1 MLLFPHDKKLGRNIG
16 SSCKLLV
23 RIISCCPI
31 PPQDQNFR
39 IRCLPLVTSCVLWYS
54 SFSGRLTKL
63 SPMLPCWLEQ
73 SNLHHFHFSGRALQE
88 TIIPDQSDIT
98 LVAGFSTAP
107 DRFWMFCWFSSEQNW
122 STFQRLLPLPVNP
135 SKNISGYVTNSFT
148 SADENRNMGYVVVVF
163 MWRISLQ
170 RVTDQDLV
178 LNRHLLA

>member
-54 SFSGRLTKL
+54 SFSGRLTKS

-122 STFQRLLPLPVNP
+122 STFQRLLPLSEIHQLLEYECLPLAWSP
-135 SKNISGYVTNSFT
+135 
-148 SADENRNMGYVVVVF
+148 
-163 MWRISLQ
+163 WPW
-170 RVTDQDLV
+170 V
-178 LNRHLLA
+178 LFQFYHILSNTFNEL

>member
-135 SKNISGYVTNSFT
+135 SHWISS
-148 SADENRNMGYVVVVF
+148 S
-163 MWRISLQ
+163 Q
-170 RVTDQDLV
+170 KV
-178 LNRHLLA
+178 LFKEWVIKD

>member
-135 SKNISGYVTNSFT
+135 SKLHVPDAGFFRVGRTEGWTNKRTNKPILGVGLKIISSY
-148 SADENRNMGYVVVVF
+148 EEM
-163 MWRISLQ
+163 
-170 RVTDQDLV
+170 
-178 LNRHLLA
+178 